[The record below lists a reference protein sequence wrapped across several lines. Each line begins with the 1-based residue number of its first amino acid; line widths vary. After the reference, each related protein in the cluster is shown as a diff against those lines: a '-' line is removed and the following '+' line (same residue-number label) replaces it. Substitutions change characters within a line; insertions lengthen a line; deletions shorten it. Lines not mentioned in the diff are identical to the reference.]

1 MGLKGLISNYL
12 KSKNESF
19 FKTIPIYKILVANK
33 QNEYDG
39 LRLFREMDGFVAF
52 SSKRHNCA
60 NCIFSADKHVPR
72 RHSWLAMFSAS
83 DSSMLS
89 RSISHSIRS

>member
-33 QNEYDG
+33 QNENDG
-39 LRLFREMDGFVAF
+39 LRLFREMNGFVLF
-52 SSKRHNCA
+52 FQQTPQLRKLHLFC
-60 NCIFSADKHVPR
+60 
-72 RHSWLAMFSAS
+72 
-83 DSSMLS
+83 
-89 RSISHSIRS
+89 